1 MSKCRAIEKFVSN
14 TEYLSL
20 ILVMH
25 KKVKLVHVQ
34 SPYYYFKFISPVDLQ
49 VHIIPYLTQQK
60 FTQLE
65 LEP

>member
-1 MSKCRAIEKFVSN
+1 VSN